1 MLANKA
7 AVTESQ
13 RKKPRDKEKIAF
25 IIFCT
30 LIPVIQW
37 LVFYVYTNFSSVILA
52 FKGSTGAFSLE
63 NFQRFFTELQ
73 LESSEIR
80 LAFRNTFLTFVII
93 LISYPFKVL
102 VSYFIYKKIPFAGL
116 YRILFFLPSIL
127 FSVCTAMV
135 FKQLVGVNGFIAQ
148 WVQQWLGLE
157 QVPELLADSR
167 FANTVVILHMLW
179 LGFPGDLIIWGGTFA
194 RIPEELLEAG
204 RIDGVNW
211 WQEFTKITVPLV
223 WPTLSLQMVLMIC
236 GIFGAS
242 GANFLLT
249 GGGHGTITFSTWTY
263 LQTLNNSGTAYTS
276 NVFNYM
282 SAVGLMVT
290 IVAVILSLSI
300 RRITD
305 KVFNDIDF

>member
-1 MLANKA
+1 MRQNKT
-7 AVTESQ
+7 V
-13 RKKPRDKEKIAF
+13 RKKPVDKEKIAF
-25 IIFCT
+25 ILFCIT
-30 LIPVIQW
+30 IPIIQW
-37 LVFYVYTNFSSVILA
+37 LIFYVYTNFSSITMA
-52 FKGSTGAFSLE
+52 FKDSTGAFSLE

-73 LESSEIR
+73 TESSEIR
-80 LAFRNTFLTFVII
+80 LAFRNTFLTFGIV
-93 LISYPFKVL
+93 LLSYPFKVL
-102 VSYFIYKKIPFAGL
+102 VSFFIYKKVPFAGL

-148 WVQQWLGLE
+148 WVQNWQGLE

-242 GANFLLT
+242 GSNFLLA

-263 LQTLNNSGTAYTS
+263 LQTLNNSGSAYTS

-282 SAVGLMVT
+282 SAVGFMVT

-300 RRITD
+300 RKITD